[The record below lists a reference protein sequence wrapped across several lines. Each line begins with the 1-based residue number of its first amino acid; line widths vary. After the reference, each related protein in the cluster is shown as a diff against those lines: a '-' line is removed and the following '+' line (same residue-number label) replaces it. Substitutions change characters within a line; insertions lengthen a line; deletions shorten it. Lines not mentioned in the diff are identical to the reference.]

1 MGWSTSLLL
10 VAIGAVLRFA
20 VTASVSGINIH
31 TIGVILMIVGAVGF
45 LVSLLWMVN
54 AADRDRAA
62 IRATA
67 APPAEGYVPPRGSV

>member
-20 VTASVSGINIH
+20 VTATVSGLNIH

-62 IRATA
+62 IRANST
-67 APPAEGYVPPRGSV
+67 PPADGYVPPRSGV